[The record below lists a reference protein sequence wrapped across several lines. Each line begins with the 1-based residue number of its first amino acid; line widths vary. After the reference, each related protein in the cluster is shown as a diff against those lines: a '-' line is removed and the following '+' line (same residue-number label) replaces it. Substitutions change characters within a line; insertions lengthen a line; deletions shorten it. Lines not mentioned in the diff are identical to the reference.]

1 MSLVGNLEDLGLGEI
16 LQIVSLSRRSGVLTL
31 QSRGREARVL
41 FRSGQV
47 IRATSSTFHQN
58 IGEVLIQQGVIDL
71 GILKRALSIQADE
84 GYTQLLGAI
93 MVDRFN
99 VSADAIETVVR
110 EQIENVVYSLFAWAE
125 GTFEFELQEIGEGD
139 STRLDPVQFM
149 LQQGLNPQYL
159 AMEGSRIIDEQRHRG
174 ESGEEHDEAAVHDES
189 VDFAFDLIDEPAP
202 SAPAAPSFPPDVPA
216 FQVEP
221 PAEPAPAPREETPPA
236 PREQTPAA
244 FFAQTG
250 AAAGKPLVLV
260 DDDPATLA
268 ALTDLLAAQ
277 GFRVEAM
284 DRGEDALIRVDSL
297 YRDGVRPTVL
307 VDLIM
312 PRMDGTGILGGL
324 ELLELV
330 RNNFPELPLLGF
342 SDFAN
347 DEAQRKMRT
356 LGIPLLMK
364 PSKGDL
370 DDALDIFGPRLQ
382 KALESLAAGEDASF
396 TSVNI
401 GDELRLEMGEEPAL
415 PGPQVSQSTGI
426 SQLRGMLE
434 ELNNPQLGGGI
445 ILLVLRFAAEFVNRA
460 VVLLVKKET
469 IQGLGQFGLQDKDG
483 RADARVRSLSIP
495 RGEQS
500 LFTEVLETRFPMKGE
515 VDASVWSHHFLEQL
529 GGGRPAE
536 YFVGPI
542 VSEGKV
548 VAVLYGDNL
557 PEDKPVGDTDSL
569 EIFLSQ
575 AGIAM
580 EKALLQRR
588 LQEQGR
594 GEM

>member
-47 IRATSSTFHQN
+47 IRATSSTFQQN

-71 GILKRALSIQADE
+71 GTLKRALSIQADE
-84 GYTQLLGAI
+84 GYKQLLGAI

-174 ESGEEHDEAAVHDES
+174 ESGEEHDEAAVQDES
-189 VDFAFDLIDEPAP
+189 VDFAFDLLQEPEP
-202 SAPAAPSFPPDVPA
+202 SPPASPSFPPDVPA
-216 FQVEP
+216 FQEEP
-221 PAEPAPAPREETPPA
+221 PAAPTPAAPRERITA
-236 PREQTPAA
+236 T
-244 FFAQTG
+244 T
-250 AAAGKPLVLV
+250 AGKPLVLV
-260 DDDPATLA
+260 DDDPATLS
-268 ALTDLLAAQ
+268 ALTDMLTAQ
-277 GFRVEAM
+277 GFRVEGM

-342 SDFAN
+342 SDFPN

-370 DDALDIFGPRLQ
+370 DDALDIFAPRLQ
-382 KALESLAAGEDASF
+382 KALESLAAGEDAAF

-415 PGPQVSQSTGI
+415 PAPQVSQSTGI

-445 ILLVLRFAAEFVNRA
+445 ILLVLRFASEFVNRA

-469 IQGLGQFGLQDKDG
+469 IQGLGQFGLRDREG
-483 RADARVRSLSIP
+483 NADARIRSLSIP
-495 RGEQS
+495 RGEPS
-500 LFTEVLETRFPMKGE
+500 LFTQVLETRFPMKGE
-515 VDASVWSHHFLEQL
+515 VDASVWSRHFLEQL

>member
-16 LQIVSLSRRSGVLTL
+16 LQIVSLSRRSGVLAL
-31 QSRGREARVL
+31 QSRGREARVI
-41 FRSGQV
+41 FRNGQV
-47 IRATSSTFHQN
+47 IRATSSTFQQN
-58 IGEVLIQQGVIDL
+58 LGEVLIQQGVIDL

-84 GYTQLLGAI
+84 GYTQLLGVI
-93 MVDRFN
+93 MVERFN
-99 VSADAIETVVR
+99 VSADAIEAVVR

-125 GTFEFELQEIGEGD
+125 GTFEFELQEVGD
-139 STRLDPVQFM
+139 SDHARLDPVQFM
-149 LQQGLNPQYL
+149 LKQGLNPQYL

-174 ESGEEHDEAAVHDES
+174 EGEDDHGTHHEES
-189 VDFAFDLIDEPAP
+189 VDFAFDLLQEP
-202 SAPAAPSFPPDVPA
+202 SAAAPATPSSTPDIPTSPPKAHAEASPIPAA
-216 FQVEP
+216 
-221 PAEPAPAPREETPPA
+221 
-236 PREQTPAA
+236 AA
-244 FFAQTG
+244 ITSASG
-250 AAAGKPLVLV
+250 EGKPVVLV

-268 ALTDLLAAQ
+268 VLTALLSDMEY
-277 GFRVEAM
+277 RVEAM
-284 DRGEDALIRVDSL
+284 ERGEDALIRVDSL

-324 ELLELV
+324 ELMELV
-330 RNNFPELPLLGF
+330 RNNFPELPLLGL
-342 SDFAN
+342 SDFEN
-347 DEAQRKMRT
+347 DEAQRKMRG

-364 PSKGDL
+364 PLKSEVEEVR
-370 DDALDIFGPRLQ
+370 DAFAPRLTA
-382 KALESLAAGEDASF
+382 ALESLAAGEEAAF
-396 TSVNI
+396 NSVNI

-415 PGPQVSQSTGI
+415 FAPQLHQSTGI

-469 IQGLGQFGLQDKDG
+469 VQGLGQFGLQDGDG
-483 RADARVRSLSIP
+483 GADARVRKLTIP
-495 RGEQS
+495 RGEPS
-500 LFTEVLETRFPMKGE
+500 LFTEVLETRYPVKGT
-515 VDASVWSHHFLEQL
+515 VDASVWTHYFLEQL

-548 VAVLYGDNL
+548 VAILYGDNL
-557 PEDKPVGDTDSL
+557 PEDKPIGDTDSL
-569 EIFLSQ
+569 EIFLCQ